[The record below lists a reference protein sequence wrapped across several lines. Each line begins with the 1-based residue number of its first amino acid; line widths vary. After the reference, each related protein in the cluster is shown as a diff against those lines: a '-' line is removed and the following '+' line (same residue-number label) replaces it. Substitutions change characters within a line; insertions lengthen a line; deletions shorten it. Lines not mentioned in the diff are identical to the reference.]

1 MIQVQNCLC
10 PSAGSIE
17 PNLEYFIWCSFYFI
31 TLIRFMYIKYVF
43 TNMLNSELSM
53 SFEQQNQSDH
63 MHASKKPV
71 DSLCSAVWFV
81 LLFSE
86 MVFFFCNEWNS
97 KQSKVK
103 QSIGLNGPK
112 SRMKNDEETH
122 GSRQKK
128 RAEKRQSTT
137 NTLNHFHCTVGML
150 THRMLSS
157 HSSDTDFFFLLDAHF

>member
-1 MIQVQNCLC
+1 MPKCRIDWAQLGIFYLMFLLLHHFDPFYVHKIRFHKYVKFRIKYVVWAAKPKWPYACEQKA
-10 PSAGSIE
+10 SWFSVFGS
-17 PNLEYFIWCSFYFI
+17 
-31 TLIRFMYIKYVF
+31 LIRFAFFGNGV
-43 TNMLNSELSM
+43 
-53 SFEQQNQSDH
+53 
-63 MHASKKPV
+63 
-71 DSLCSAVWFV
+71 
-81 LLFSE
+81 
-86 MVFFFCNEWNS
+86 FFCNEWNS

-112 SRMKNDEETH
+112 SRMKSDEETH